1 MFKNL
6 FILISFTLLNIR
18 KVRKR
23 FFCKL
28 YQFRFKSVGENI
40 IFDPDSVFSFK
51 TIEMGSNIYIGPGAY
66 FSSSHSFIK
75 ICSNVMFGPNVL
87 LLGGNHKIDVI
98 GEYMFNVEEKDE
110 FTDAPIIVESDV
122 WIGANVVVLKG
133 VTVAE
138 GCVIGAGSVLTKSTK
153 PYSIYAG
160 NPARFIRSRFT
171 DADVIIHKSRLKKD
185 E

>member
-1 MFKNL
+1 MFKRL
-6 FILISFTLLNIR
+6 FIFISLIFLFIR

-23 FFCKL
+23 LLCKL
-28 YQFRFKSVGENI
+28 FQSRFKSVGKNI
-40 IFDPDSVFSFK
+40 IFDPDSIFSFK

-87 LLGGNHKIDVI
+87 LLGGNHKIDAI
-98 GEYMFNVEEKDE
+98 GEYMIDVEVKDE
-110 FTDAPIIVESDV
+110 YTDAPIIIESDV
-122 WIGANVVVLKG
+122 WIGANVVILKG

-138 GCVIGAGSVLTKSTK
+138 GCIIGAGSVLTKSTK

-160 NPARFIRSRFT
+160 NPARFIKSRFT
-171 DADVIIHKSRLKKD
+171 DTEVLFHKSLLK
-185 E
+185 